1 MAIALVTGTSSGL
14 GLATAVSLARAGHT
28 VTATMRNLDGGA
40 DLRQIIAKEK
50 LPITL
55 TALDVDD
62 DDSVHDAFAKV
73 VAEHGWIDILVNNAG
88 IPGAAGGVEEIPF
101 NVFQQVMETNF
112 FGALRCIKAVVPS
125 MRERRKGTIVN
136 ITSLAG
142 RIARASLAPYA
153 ASKWALEALSECLGP
168 GNACVRRSRGDRR
181 TRRHCHAD
189 SDKKG
194 IRFQRVV
201 PIPMPGGSRPSSPQ
215 GSPIRPR
222 RRLSAT

>member
-62 DDSVHDAFAKV
+62 DDFVNDAFAKV
-73 VAEHGWIDILVNNAG
+73 VAEHGSIDILVNNAG

-101 NVFQQVMETNF
+101 NVFQQVMQ
-112 FGALRCIKAVVPS
+112 
-125 MRERRKGTIVN
+125 
-136 ITSLAG
+136 
-142 RIARASLAPYA
+142 RIFSAPFA
-153 ASKWALEALSECLGP
+153 A
-168 GNACVRRSRGDRR
+168 
-181 TRRHCHAD
+181 
-189 SDKKG
+189 
-194 IRFQRVV
+194 
-201 PIPMPGGSRPSSPQ
+201 SRPSSPACANGAAEPSSTSLRSRV
-215 GSPIRPR
+215 GSRGLRLHPMPR
-222 RRLSAT
+222 RNGP